1 MFMPPP
7 TNFGILWYASD
18 FSKSYFAKDLG
29 SFPDKKENGMW
40 RECRSQILNF
50 FLPFNA
56 SNETLRNVYAEKR
69 KKKEKEPQAFY
80 TFWEKC
86 SNMCDLWFSHVGGN
100 LLISKHN
107 LELNLY
113 M

>member
-1 MFMPPP
+1 M
-7 TNFGILWYASD
+7 GCEGSAE
-18 FSKSYFAKDLG
+18 AKYCIFFYHSML
-29 SFPDKKENGMW
+29 PMRPCEMYMQKKE
-40 RECRSQILNF
+40 
-50 FLPFNA
+50 
-56 SNETLRNVYAEKR
+56 